1 MDLSALI
8 DPLFRIP
15 LVAGVIAAVVL
26 PVLGA
31 LLRLRDEWLAALGLA
46 HLAAASG
53 LAGMAVGLPIVVG
66 GPVGA
71 VAGALAKSVFGVQG
85 NTAYALMILIGW
97 SVTLLIAA
105 NTTLGEAL
113 AHAMVDGQLYFAGV
127 EHLSALLLLGLA
139 AFALL
144 PWLMPRLLRARF
156 FPEHDRAN
164 RLPAWR
170 WHLSFD
176 LLVAFAM
183 ALGTATVGLM
193 AAFAFVFIPPWIA
206 FHIAGGWRMTIVLSA
221 AFGLL
226 AYLIGFTS
234 AIVLDQ
240 PFGPLMVAVLLLE
253 VPMLYFL
260 RGAQS
265 RQ

>member
-1 MDLSALI
+1 VELSALF

-15 LVAGVIAAVVL
+15 LLTGVIAAVVL

-31 LLRLRDEWLAALGLA
+31 FLRLRDEWLAALGLA

-53 LAGMAVGLPIVVG
+53 LAGMALGLPLLIG
-66 GPVGA
+66 GSVGA
-71 VAGALAKSVFGVQG
+71 VAGAFAKSAFGVQG
-85 NTAYALMILIGW
+85 NTAYALMILMGW
-97 SVTLLIAA
+97 SLTLLIAA

-127 EHLSALLLLGLA
+127 GQLSALLLLGLT

-156 FPEHDRAN
+156 FPEHERAN

-183 ALGTATVGLM
+183 ALGTATIGLM

-206 FHIAGGWRMTIVLSA
+206 FQIAGGWRTTVALSA
-221 AFGLL
+221 LFGLL
-226 AYLIGFTS
+226 AYLIGFAS
-234 AIVLDQ
+234 AIALDQ

-253 VPMLYFL
+253 VPMLYSL
-260 RGAQS
+260 RAVQA
-265 RQ
+265 RR

>member
-1 MDLSALI
+1 MDLSALF
-8 DPLFRIP
+8 DPLFLIP
-15 LVAGVIAAVVL
+15 LVAGAIAAVVL

-31 LLRLRDEWLAALGLA
+31 FLRLRNEWLAALGLA

-53 LAGMAVGLPIVVG
+53 LAGTAVGLPIVVG

-71 VAGALAKSVFGVQG
+71 VAGALAKSVFGFQG

-97 SVTLLIAA
+97 SATLLIAA

-127 EHLSALLLLGLA
+127 EHLVALLLLGLA

-206 FHIAGGWRMTIVLSA
+206 FHIAGSWRMTVALSA
-221 AFGLL
+221 ALGLL
-226 AYLIGFTS
+226 AYLIGFVS
-234 AIVLDQ
+234 AIFLDQ

-260 RGAQS
+260 RGVRS
-265 RQ
+265 WR